1 MAAVKSTSA
10 NDKQVLR
17 VSFNHFYQSELT
29 ALRQL
34 GRRFA
39 ERSPA
44 LAPFLGQA
52 GRDPDVERLLEGFA
66 FLTGRL
72 RQKLDDELP
81 ELSHSLMHLLCPNY
95 MRPLPAFSIL
105 QFDPLKRSGPA
116 LMVERDTPVE
126 SVPIDDVRCRF
137 RTCYPTEVL
146 SLDLAALNYSVK
158 GDGSLLSMRLE
169 MSAEGHLGELELS
182 RLRLHFAGERYIS
195 QMLYLSL
202 LRNLEGIELIPLDG
216 AGKPI
221 NGVNGT
227 PMAFKMP
234 GDRVQPVGFAEE
246 EAMIPYPLNT
256 FRGYRYLQEYFAFQ
270 DKFLFVDVN
279 GLDLLK
285 ALPEDALKQ
294 MRGLELRFDI
304 RKSGIMRMRPTLD
317 NVKLY
322 CTPIVNL
329 FKHDALP
336 IRLDGKQDEYLL
348 LPAKFDLQN
357 CGVFSVETVTGWKPG
372 GLGYQEYV
380 PFESFEHD
388 PSFDVPNSRPHY
400 SIRQRSSLLHDGLD
414 TYLSFGIR
422 HTEAH
427 ETLSIELMCTNQN
440 LPRKLKLG
448 DICKVCENT
457 PEFLSFRNITPATSS
472 FAPPLNRDFLWK
484 LISNMSLNYLSLA
497 DVNALKVIL
506 ETYDLPRYYDQHAE
520 KVSKCL
526 LGGLKSIKHQH
537 VDRLHRGLP
546 VRGLR
551 TELTID
557 SQGYIGEGDLFVF
570 ASVLNEFFA
579 LYASLN
585 SYHELRVKSTQ
596 GEVYQWTPRMGL
608 QPLL

>member
-1 MAAVKSTSA
+1 M
-10 NDKQVLR
+10 
-17 VSFNHFYQSELT
+17 SFNHYYQSELT

-39 ERSPA
+39 ERTPA

-81 ELSHSLMHLLCPNY
+81 ELSHSLMHLLWPNY

-105 QFDPLKRSGPA
+105 QFDPLDRSGPA
-116 LMVERDTPVE
+116 LLVERDTPVE
-126 SVPIDDVRCRF
+126 SVPIDGFVCGF
-137 RTCYPTEVL
+137 RTCFPTQIQAL
-146 SLDLAALNYSVK
+146 NLAALNYSVK
-158 GDGSLLSMRLE
+158 GDGSLLSLRLE
-169 MSAEGHLGELELS
+169 LSAEGHLGELELS
-182 RLRLHFAGERYIS
+182 CIRLHFAGERYIS

-202 LRNLEGIELIPLDG
+202 LRNLERIEVVPLDSAGMPIKG
-216 AGKPI
+216 AD
-221 NGVNGT
+221 GV
-227 PMAFKMP
+227 PVALKMP
-234 GDRVQPVGFAEE
+234 RDRVQPVGFAEE
-246 EAMIPYPLNT
+246 EALIPYPLNT

-279 GLDLLK
+279 GLDLLNT
-285 ALPEDALKQ
+285 LPNDSLMLA
-294 MRGLELRFDI
+294 RGLELRFDI
-304 RKSGIMRMRPTLD
+304 RKGGLLRTRPTLD
-317 NVKLY
+317 NVKLH
-322 CTPIVNL
+322 CTPIANL
-329 FKHDALP
+329 FKHNALP
-336 IRLDGKQDEYLL
+336 ITVDGKQDEYLL
-348 LPAKFDLQN
+348 LPDKYDLEN
-357 CGVFSVETVTGWKPG
+357 CGVFSVDAVTGWKAG
-372 GLGYQEYV
+372 AVGYQAYV

-388 PSFDVPNSRPHY
+388 PSFDVPDSRPHY
-400 SIRQRSSLLHDGLD
+400 SIRQRPSLLHGGLD
-414 TYLSFGIR
+414 TYLSFDIR

-427 ETLSIELMCTNQN
+427 ETLSIELTCTNQN
-440 LPRKLKLG
+440 LPLKLKLG
-448 DICKVCENT
+448 DISQRSERT
-457 PEFLSFRNITPATSS
+457 PAFLSFRNITPATAS
-472 FAPPLNRDFLWK
+472 FAPPLTRDFLWK

-520 KVSKCL
+520 RTSKRL

-537 VDRLHRGLP
+537 VDRLHGGLP

-557 SQGYIGEGDLFVF
+557 PEGYIGEGDLFVF

-585 SYHELRVKSTQ
+585 SYHELWVTSSQ
-596 GEVYQWTPRMGL
+596 GEVYQWAPRMGL

>member
-1 MAAVKSTSA
+1 M
-10 NDKQVLR
+10 
-17 VSFNHFYQSELT
+17 SFNHYYQSELT

-81 ELSHSLMHLLCPNY
+81 ELSHSLMQLLWPNY
-95 MRPLPAFSIL
+95 MQPLPAFSIL
-105 QFDPLKRSGPA
+105 QFDPLKLAGPA
-116 LMVERDTPVE
+116 LRVERHTPVD
-126 SVPIDDVRCRF
+126 SLPVDGVQCRF
-137 RTCYPTEVL
+137 RTCYPTDVQA
-146 SLDLAALNYSVK
+146 LDLVDLTYSVK
-158 GDGSLLSMRLE
+158 GDGALLSLRLE
-169 MSAEGHLGELELS
+169 LSGEGHLGELDLS

-195 QMLYLSL
+195 QTLYLSL
-202 LRNLEGIELIPLDG
+202 LRNLESIELVPLDG
-216 AGKPI
+216 DGKPI
-221 NGVNGT
+221 PGVNGV
-227 PMAFKMP
+227 PMAFRMP
-234 GDRVQPVGFAEE
+234 GDRIQPVGFAED
-246 EAMIPYPLNT
+246 EALIPYPLNT

-270 DKFLFVDVN
+270 DKFLFVDVE
-279 GLDLLK
+279 GLELLA
-285 ALPEDALKQ
+285 ALAEDTLKQ
-294 MRGLELRFDI
+294 IRGLELRFDI
-304 RKSGIMRMRPTLD
+304 RKGGVQRLRPTLD
-317 NVKLY
+317 NVKLH

-329 FKHDALP
+329 FKHDATP
-336 IRLDGKQDEYLL
+336 IRLEGKQDEYLL
-348 LPAKFDLQN
+348 MPALYAMEN
-357 CGVFSVETVTGWKPG
+357 CGVFSVESVIGWKPG
-372 GLGYQEYV
+372 GLGYEAYV

-388 PSFDVPNSRPHY
+388 PSFDVPNRRPHY
-400 SIRQRSSLLHDGLD
+400 SIRQRSSSLHDGLD

-422 HTEAH
+422 HTEAS
-427 ETLSIELMCTNQN
+427 ETLSIEMMCTNQN
-440 LPRKLKLG
+440 LPRRLKLG
-448 DICKVCENT
+448 DICIACEQT
-457 PEFLSFRNITPATSS
+457 PEFLTFRNITPATPSY
-472 FAPPLNRDFLWK
+472 APPLNRDFLWK

-506 ETYDLPRYYDQHAE
+506 ETYDLPRYYDPHAE
-520 KVSKCL
+520 KVSKRL
-526 LGGLKSIKHQH
+526 LGGLKSIRHQH

-557 SQGYIGEGDLFVF
+557 PQGYIGEGDVFVF

>member
-1 MAAVKSTSA
+1 
-10 NDKQVLR
+10 
-17 VSFNHFYQSELT
+17 VSFNHYYQSELT

-81 ELSHSLMHLLCPNY
+81 ELTHSLMQLLWPNY

-105 QFDPLKRSGPA
+105 QFDPPKQSGPA
-116 LMVERDTPVE
+116 RVVERGA
-126 SVPIDDVRCRF
+126 SVKSELIEDVSCRF
-137 RTCYPTEVL
+137 RTCYRTEVL
-146 SLDLAALNYSVK
+146 PLDLAALTYSVK
-158 GDGSLLSMRLE
+158 GDGSVLSLRLE
-169 MSAEGHLGELELS
+169 MSASGHIGELELS
-182 RLRLHFAGERYIS
+182 RLRLHFVGERYIT

-202 LRNLEGIELIPLDG
+202 LRNLESIELIPLDDAGNPISG
-216 AGKPI
+216 AG
-221 NGVNGT
+221 GL

-246 EAMIPYPLNT
+246 EALIPYPLNT

-279 GLDLLK
+279 GLDLLN
-285 ALPEDALKQ
+285 ALPDDTLKQ
-294 MRGLELRFDI
+294 IRGLELRFDI
-304 RKSGIMRMRPTLD
+304 RKSGIQRLRPTRD

-348 LPAKFDLQN
+348 LPAQLGLEN
-357 CGVFSVETVTGWKPG
+357 CAVFSVESVTGWEPNG
-372 GLGYQEYV
+372 RGSQDYV

-400 SIRQRSSLLHDGLD
+400 SIRQRTSSLHDGLD
-414 TYLSFGIR
+414 TYLSFDIR
-422 HTEAH
+422 QTEAQ

-440 LPRKLKLG
+440 LPRKLKVG
-448 DICKVCENT
+448 DINQSCEGA
-457 PEFLSFRNITPATSS
+457 PEFLDFRNITPVTSS

-506 ETYDLPRYYDQHAE
+506 ETYDLPRYYDQHAAN
-520 KVSKCL
+520 VSKRL

-537 VDRLHRGLP
+537 VDRLHKGLP

-557 SQGYIGEGDLFVF
+557 PEGYIGEGDLFVF

>member
-1 MAAVKSTSA
+1 M
-10 NDKQVLR
+10 
-17 VSFNHFYQSELT
+17 SFNHYYQSELT

-44 LAPFLGQA
+44 LAPFLSQA

-81 ELSHSLMHLLCPNY
+81 ELSHSLMQLLWPNY

-105 QFDPLKRSGPA
+105 QFSPLTGSGPA
-116 LMVERDTPVE
+116 FTVERDTPVE
-126 SVPIDDVRCRF
+126 SVPIDGVTCRF
-137 RTCYPTEVL
+137 RTCYATEV
-146 SLDLAALNYSVK
+146 SALDLVALSYSVK
-158 GDGSLLSMRLE
+158 GDGALLSLRLE
-169 MSAEGHLGELELS
+169 MSADGHLGELELS
-182 RLRLHFAGERYIS
+182 RLRLHLSGERYIS

-202 LRNLEGIELIPLDG
+202 LRNLKGIELIPLDDN
-216 AGKPI
+216 GKPI
-221 NGVNGT
+221 DGPNGI
-227 PMAFKMP
+227 PAAFRIS

-246 EAMIPYPLNT
+246 HALMPYPLNT
-256 FRGYRYLQEYFAFQ
+256 FRGYRFLQEYFAFQ
-270 DKFLFVDVN
+270 DKYLFVDIN
-279 GLDLLK
+279 GLDLLG
-285 ALPEDALKQ
+285 ALPEDTLKQ
-294 MRGLELRFDI
+294 VRGIELRFDI
-304 RKSGIMRMRPTLD
+304 QMSGIQRLRPTLD

-329 FKHDALP
+329 FQHDALP
-336 IRLDGKQDEYLL
+336 VRLDGKQDEHLL
-348 LPAKFDLQN
+348 LPAQYDLEN
-357 CGVFSVETVTGWKPG
+357 CGVFSVESVVGWRPG
-372 GLGYQEYV
+372 GLGYRDYV

-388 PSFDVPNSRPHY
+388 PSFDVPVSRPHY
-400 SIRQRSSLLHDGLD
+400 SVRQRPSLLHEGLD
-414 TYLSFGIR
+414 TYLSFDIR
-422 HTEAH
+422 HAEVQ
-427 ETLSIELMCTNQN
+427 ETLSIELTCTNQN

-448 DICKVCENT
+448 DISQAGEVT
-457 PEFLSFRNITPATSS
+457 PEFLTFRNITPVTSS

-506 ETYDLPRYYDQHAE
+506 QTYDLPRYYDQHAE
-520 KVSKCL
+520 KVSKRL

-557 SQGYIGEGDLFVF
+557 PEGYIGEGDVFVF

-585 SYHELRVKSTQ
+585 SYHELRVISTQ

>member
-1 MAAVKSTSA
+1 M
-10 NDKQVLR
+10 
-17 VSFNHFYQSELT
+17 SFNHYYQSELT

-81 ELSHSLMHLLCPNY
+81 ELSHSLMHLLWPNY

-105 QFDPLKRSGPA
+105 QFDPLQRSGPA
-116 LMVERDTPVE
+116 VAVPRDTPVE
-126 SVPIDDVRCRF
+126 SRPINEVRCRF

-146 SLDLAALNYSVK
+146 PLALSGLTYSVK
-158 GDGSLLSMRLE
+158 GDGALLSLRLE
-169 MSAEGHLGELELS
+169 MTCDGHLGELELG
-182 RLRLHFAGERYIS
+182 RLRLHLAGERYIS

-202 LRNLEGIELIPLDG
+202 LRNLAGIELVPLRASGEPLRAANGDPLALQIPG
-216 AGKPI
+216 NK
-221 NGVNGT
+221 
-227 PMAFKMP
+227 
-234 GDRVQPVGFAEE
+234 VQPVGFAEE
-246 EAMIPYPLNT
+246 EALIPYPLNT
-256 FRGYRYLQEYFAFQ
+256 FRGYRYLQEYFSFQ
-270 DKFLFVDVN
+270 DKFLFVDLG
-279 GLDLLK
+279 GLEVLRT
-285 ALPEDALKQ
+285 LPEDSLKQ
-294 MRGLELRFDI
+294 VRGLELRFDI
-304 RKSGIMRMRPTLD
+304 RKSGIQRLRPTLD

-348 LPAKFDLQN
+348 LPAEYDLEN
-357 CGVFSVETVTGWKPG
+357 CGVFSVDSVTGWAPG
-372 GLGYQEYV
+372 GVGYQAYV

-388 PSFDVPNSRPHY
+388 PSFDVPQSRPHY

-414 TYLSFGIR
+414 TYLSFAIR
-422 HTEAH
+422 HTEAQ
-427 ETLSIELMCTNQN
+427 ETLSIELTCTNQN
-440 LPRKLKLG
+440 LPRQLKLG
-448 DICKVCENT
+448 DIDQPCENT
-457 PEFLSFRNITPATSS
+457 PDFLRFRNITAATASY
-472 FAPPLNRDFLWK
+472 APPLNRDFLWK

-497 DVNALKVIL
+497 NVDALKVIL

-520 KVSKCL
+520 RVSKRL
-526 LGGLKSIKHQH
+526 LGGLKSIRHEH

-546 VRGLR
+546 LRGLR

-557 SQGYIGEGDLFVF
+557 PQGYIGEGDLFIF

-585 SYHELRVKSTQ
+585 SYHELRVNSTQ

>member
-1 MAAVKSTSA
+1 M
-10 NDKQVLR
+10 
-17 VSFNHFYQSELT
+17 SFNNYYQSELT

-44 LAPFLGQA
+44 LAPFLGQS

-81 ELSHSLMHLLCPNY
+81 ELSHSLMHLLWPNY
-95 MRPLPAFSIL
+95 MRPLPAFSML
-105 QFDPLKRSGPA
+105 QFDPLRRSGPA
-116 LMVERDTPVE
+116 LKVGRDTPIE
-126 SVPIDDVRCRF
+126 SMPIEGVNCGF
-137 RTCYPTEVL
+137 RTCYATEVL
-146 SLDLAALNYSVK
+146 PLQLVALNYSVK
-158 GDGSLLSMRLE
+158 GSGSLLSLHLE
-169 MSAEGHLGELELS
+169 MSADGHLGEVKLS
-182 RLRLHFAGERYIS
+182 KLRLHFAGERYIS

-202 LRNLEGIELIPLDG
+202 LRNLAGIELIPLDE
-216 AGKPI
+216 AGKPLVDAGEKPVI
-221 NGVNGT
+221 
-227 PMAFKMP
+227 FKIP
-234 GDRVQPVGFAEE
+234 SSQVEPVGFAEE
-246 EAMIPYPLNT
+246 EALIPYPLNT

-279 GLDLLK
+279 GLGVLDT
-285 ALPEDALKQ
+285 LPDDTLKQ
-294 MRGLELRFDI
+294 VRGVELRFEI
-304 RKSGIMRMRPTLD
+304 NKSGSLRVRPTLE

-336 IRLDGKQDEYLL
+336 ISLDGKQDEYLL
-348 LPAKFDLQN
+348 LPAKLGLES
-357 CGVFSVETVTGWKPG
+357 CGVFSVENVIGWDPG
-372 GLGYQEYV
+372 ALSYQEYV
-380 PFESFEHD
+380 LFESFEHD
-388 PSFDVPNSRPHY
+388 PSFDVPDSRPHY
-400 SIRQRSSLLHDGLD
+400 SVRQRSSLLHGGLD
-414 TYLSFGIR
+414 TYLSFGVH
-422 HTEAH
+422 HTEVR
-427 ETLSIELMCTNQN
+427 ETVSTELMCTNQN

-448 DICKVCENT
+448 DICLGCEAT

-497 DVNALKVIL
+497 DIRALKVIL

-520 KVSKCL
+520 KVSKRL
-526 LGGLKSIKHQH
+526 LGGLKSITHQT
-537 VDRLHRGLP
+537 VDRLHGGLP
-546 VRGLR
+546 VRGVR
-551 TELTID
+551 TELTMD
-557 SQGYIGEGDLFVF
+557 PEGYIGEGDMFVF

-585 SYHELRVKSTQ
+585 SYHELHVKSTQ